1 MSAAGVPIPQYEYI
15 PPETCMPCFEGAP
28 VHFDWHPTRGAL
40 LKIGQEMTARYRERE
55 RVAVRAMPDD
65 QLVGYG
71 TRLRRLLAVAAAERW
86 DDAIVALVG
95 EWLAGV
101 EREWKWRT
109 KAARLGGPSVV
120 RSGASWADRV
130 DEIKRQTDLGMLIAY
145 ECIPAKPVGT
155 RGWRVACPFHDDRHP
170 SMDVDT
176 VKNVWVC
183 RACGVGGDAIT
194 YAELRYGLS
203 FAEAVRHLEERL
215 GIRHQERNGDIR
227 GIEIVRING
236 TR

>member
-15 PPETCMPCFEGAP
+15 PPDACMPCFEGAP

-40 LKIGQEMTARYRERE
+40 LKIGREMTARYRERE
-55 RVAVRAMPDD
+55 RIAVRAMPDD

-71 TRLRRLLAVAAAERW
+71 TRLRRMLAVAAAERW
-86 DDAIVALVG
+86 DEAIVALVG

-109 KAARLGGPSVV
+109 RAARLGGPAVE
-120 RSGASWADRV
+120 RSGASWAERAQAV
-130 DEIKRQTDLGMLIAY
+130 KEQTDLTWLIAY
-145 ECIPAKPVGT
+145 EEQGAKPIGT
-155 RGWRVACPFHDDRHP
+155 RGWRVICPFHDDRHP
-170 SMDVDT
+170 SLDVDT
-176 VKNVWVC
+176 VKHVWVC

-194 YAELRYGLS
+194 FVELRENLS
-203 FAEAVRHLEERL
+203 FADAVRHLEGRL

-227 GIEIVRING
+227 GIEIIRFNG
-236 TR
+236 AR